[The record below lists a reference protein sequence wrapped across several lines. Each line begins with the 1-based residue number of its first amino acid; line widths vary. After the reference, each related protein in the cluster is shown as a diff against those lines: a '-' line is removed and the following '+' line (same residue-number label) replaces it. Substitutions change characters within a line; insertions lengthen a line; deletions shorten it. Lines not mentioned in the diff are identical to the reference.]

1 MGRNVDLRRDLPG
14 NSFDDRLRRPRPRN
28 SSRWIDL
35 IAFLA
40 VLALGGALIAVVS
53 TTAVSVATICV
64 ALGGLYRLW
73 KRSPASEDDRRPS
86 ELTDRED
93 RPTR

>member
-1 MGRNVDLRRDLPG
+1 MSPIPELPG
-14 NSFDDRLRRPRPRN
+14 PVNRPSGPRD

-40 VLALGGALIAVVS
+40 VLALGGALMAVVS

-64 ALGGLYRLW
+64 ALGGLYQLW
-73 KRSPASEDDRRPS
+73 KRSHASNDDRRPGES
-86 ELTDRED
+86 ANRED
-93 RPTR
+93 KCPH